1 MTGHTDLGRSL
12 KRSPAIIEESS
23 MTHAPSLGD
32 RCRPRP
38 SWTVWKVGSGIVT
51 LPGAPVSGG
60 RSSNGRA
67 ARASP
72 LAGDPPAGRRLWR
85 IRRVLAGGRAVR
97 AQQPRLVGHGDAAA
111 EAVDRGAE
119 LGEQALAALGRQR
132 RVVAVR

>member
-51 LPGAPVSGG
+51 LPVAPVFGG

-85 IRRVLAGGRAVR
+85 IRRAPAGRRAAR
-97 AQQPRLVGHGDAAA
+97 PQPPRPAGPGDAAA
-111 EAVDRGAE
+111 RAGD
-119 LGEQALAALGRQR
+119 
-132 RVVAVR
+132 